1 MNRLTFRSDD
11 SSLPY
16 LVSEKDVVAEPE
28 TGAYYGGDAINRLAA
43 YEDSG
48 LEPGEVLPKKK
59 TDEIALKLMR
69 LADLESFCSYDRLR
83 ELAEADKE
91 GRAAVLPCKP
101 DGKMLDLTVP
111 GLPGIMRNIHF
122 EIVYE
127 SEHGI
132 TFHEP
137 AEKFSKKLEKGRI
150 VPCDEGLV
158 VRKCDNCTG
167 RFCTQEV
174 LGSGGCCWEEK
185 K

>member
-11 SSLPY
+11 SRVPY
-16 LVSEKDVVAEPE
+16 LVSEVDIVAEPE
-28 TGAYYGGDAINRLAA
+28 TGDYYGGDAINRLAA

-48 LEPGEVLPKKK
+48 LDPKEVFPKSKA
-59 TDEIALKLMR
+59 DEIAMKLMR

-91 GRAAVLPCKP
+91 RRAAVLPCKP
-101 DGKMLDLTVP
+101 GDKMLDLTIP
-111 GLPGIMRNIHF
+111 GLPDIMKNIRF
-122 EIVYE
+122 EVAYE
-127 SEHGI
+127 SDHGI
-132 TFHEP
+132 AFHEP
-137 AEKFSKKLEKGRI
+137 VEKFLKELEEGRI
-150 VPCDEGLV
+150 TPFVEGAV
-158 VRKCDNCTG
+158 ARSCDNCTG